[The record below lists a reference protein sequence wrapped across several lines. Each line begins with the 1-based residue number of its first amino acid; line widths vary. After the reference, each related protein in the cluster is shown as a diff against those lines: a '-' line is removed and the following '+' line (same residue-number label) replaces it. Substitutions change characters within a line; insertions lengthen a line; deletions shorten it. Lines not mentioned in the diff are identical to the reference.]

1 MDRANINE
9 LISFN
14 YELLIEIETNC
25 AAGWRQAVKKEK
37 KKHTHTIEG
46 NGMDNHG
53 MIATDKRKTSEQLHD
68 EYVTSAWIRVS
79 GFIYILHRIF

>member
-25 AAGWRQAVKKEK
+25 AAGRRQAVKRETK
-37 KKHTHTIEG
+37 KKTHT
-46 NGMDNHG
+46 
-53 MIATDKRKTSEQLHD
+53 R
-68 EYVTSAWIRVS
+68 
-79 GFIYILHRIF
+79 